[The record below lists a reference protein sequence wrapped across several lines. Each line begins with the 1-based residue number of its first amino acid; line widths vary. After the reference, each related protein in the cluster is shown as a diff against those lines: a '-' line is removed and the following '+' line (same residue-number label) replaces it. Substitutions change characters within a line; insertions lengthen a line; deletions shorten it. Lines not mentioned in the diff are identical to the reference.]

1 MSLVTDEKDPLVCL
15 SPLCGYLE
23 IHSVC
28 GREAQHRCLHGLA
41 VRERLACA
49 WHRTPQQ
56 IAIISAQADQIVSA
70 ARQPFEPRK
79 RGL

>member
-1 MSLVTDEKDPLVCL
+1 MTYAQPNRAPEGCR

-23 IHSVC
+23 Q
-28 GREAQHRCLHGLA
+28 RERAGEHFDACLHKIPMHEG
-41 VRERLACA
+41 CA